1 METNSVGPD
10 KRVAC
15 DWANEGGGGR
25 AGASCCAVNNGWELP
40 GGRGWGW
47 CLCSLEKLSQI
58 QNCVMV
64 NDSGCLKRFVPS
76 LLENASGRDHVM
88 VDVGP
93 PREVFRA

>member
-1 METNSVGPD
+1 M
-10 KRVAC
+10 
-15 DWANEGGGGR
+15 
-25 AGASCCAVNNGWELP
+25 
-40 GGRGWGW
+40 GW